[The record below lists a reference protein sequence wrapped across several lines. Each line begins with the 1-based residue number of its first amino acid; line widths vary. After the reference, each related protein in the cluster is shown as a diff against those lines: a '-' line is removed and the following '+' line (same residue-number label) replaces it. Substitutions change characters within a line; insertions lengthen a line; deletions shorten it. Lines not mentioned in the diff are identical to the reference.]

1 MRKEKKNE
9 YDTKEYGKLY
19 INKVSLLISDVFGAN
34 IKHTNK
40 GSELTFNLDKFK
52 SFESRYEKVDNEGL
66 KINVELEGDGGDGG
80 DGSGY
85 ALGSTVIILIIKR
98 KI

>member
-1 MRKEKKNE
+1 MN
-9 YDTKEYGKLY
+9 
-19 INKVSLLISDVFGAN
+19 SLSNLISDVFGAN

-52 SFESRYEKVDNEGL
+52 SFESRYEKVDNEDL
-66 KINVELEGDGGDGG
+66 KINVELEDDGGDGC

-85 ALGSTVIILIIKR
+85 ALGEYCHKF
-98 KI
+98 